1 MTSDIF
7 KYIISFFFLLFLQI
21 FILNNIQLS
30 GYINPYLYILF
41 VMLLPFSTP
50 IWVLLIS
57 GFLMGFAIDLFSD
70 TMGLH
75 AATTVLLAFIRKS
88 VLNLFSPR
96 EGYESNTAPSLYY
109 LGFGWYIWYAGI
121 MVVVHHFTFFMLE
134 AFRMQEFPFTIIR
147 IASSS
152 ALTLA
157 LILLYQYLIYKPRSL
172 KS

>member
-1 MTSDIF
+1 M
-7 KYIISFFFLLFLQI
+7 
-21 FILNNIQLS
+21 
-30 GYINPYLYILF
+30 
-41 VMLLPFSTP
+41 LPFSTP

-57 GFLMGFAIDLFSD
+57 GFLMGFSIDLFSD

-121 MVVVHHFTFFMLE
+121 MVLVHHFTFFMLE
-134 AFRMQEFPFTIIR
+134 AFRIQEFPFTIIR

-157 LILLYQYLIYKPRSL
+157 LILLYQYLIFKPRSL
-172 KS
+172 KA